1 MQRLDDVLAAP
12 VPSRAPT
19 KQHLLLKASVVLA
32 DRGVFEA
39 VISTEA
45 VDRERD
51 VVLADAM
58 VEALQA
64 WTSTG
69 KLIPLLWSHSSK
81 AEDSIGHVNP
91 ESAKAID
98 GEVHVT
104 GWIDQAT
111 PRGKEAWRL
120 VKSGVLGFS
129 FGYLIPDGGATR
141 RADGTREIRELDV
154 FEISACSTPMN
165 GDTRVT
171 AWKSADR
178 EPMSLDALRQ
188 LEADLGLGVPAE
200 LQKVRD
206 EMRDQMLAVLGGTN
220 GDRAKT
226 LRARADRVTRE
237 FGPIEV
243 ATFDA

>member
-1 MQRLDDVLAAP
+1 VEL
-12 VPSRAPT
+12 
-19 KQHLLLKASVVLA
+19 
-32 DRGVFEA
+32 RGA
-39 VISTEA
+39 RT
-45 VDRERD
+45 
-51 VVLADAM
+51 
-58 VEALQA
+58 
-64 WTSTG
+64 
-69 KLIPLLWSHSSK
+69 
-81 AEDSIGHVNP
+81 
-91 ESAKAID
+91 
-98 GEVHVT
+98 
-104 GWIDQAT
+104 
-111 PRGKEAWRL
+111 
-120 VKSGVLGFS
+120 
-129 FGYLIPDGGATR
+129 
-141 RADGTREIRELDV
+141 GTREIRELDV